1 MKNQNAIVPTNDTQI
16 QTKETFALSTDLN
29 FGDELQGLKLVYERI
44 KVPAGGGLAYEVPG
58 DDAESPDMLKEF
70 KAVVLHSHPVNAF
83 YLEKFSGG
91 NESPDCSSIDGK
103 VGTDKATGKVKACKD
118 CAYNQWG
125 SGEGEKGKACKEKRR
140 LFLLL
145 EGNVIP
151 VLFTLPTTSIP
162 VFAQYATRLLGR
174 GKAPSRVVT
183 KFSLKKDT
191 STDGIVY
198 SKVVLNTERDLT
210 AGELSSIQPVI
221 LQVKSAGAIAD
232 DGDE

>member
-1 MKNQNAIVPTNDTQI
+1 MSNKETAIVPTNEVPA
-16 QTKETFALSTDLN
+16 TKETFALSTDMN

-58 DDAESPDMLKEF
+58 DDAESPDMVKEF

-83 YLEKFSGG
+83 YKEKFNGG
-91 NESPDCSSIDGK
+91 NESPDCSSTDGK
-103 VGTDKATGKVKACKD
+103 MGTDKETGEIKQCKH
-118 CAYNQWG
+118 CPNNQWG

-140 LFLLL
+140 MFLLL

-151 VLFTLPTTSIP
+151 VVFTLPTTSIP
-162 VFAQYATRLLGR
+162 VFELYATRLLGR

-198 SKVVLNTERDLT
+198 SKVVLNVERDLT
-210 AGELSSIQPVI
+210 ATELSSIQPI
-221 LQVKSAGAIAD
+221 TQQVKSVGAVAD